1 MKFFVIVKESELTLF
16 FWLFAVSA
24 LLAVA
29 CAYDVY
35 FLHGEGHDEVVYR
48 YESDVRTAVI
58 DPHVFASQFKLRG
71 DLHIR
76 NGKLLSRLFGFRL

>member
-1 MKFFVIVKESELTLF
+1 M
-16 FWLFAVSA
+16 
-24 LLAVA
+24 AVA

-48 YESDVRTAVI
+48 YESDVRIAVI

-76 NGKLLSRLFGFRL
+76 NGEIVKKYYPLLQIK

>member
-1 MKFFVIVKESELTLF
+1 MIKEINEKASVKNIYLIILI
-16 FWLFAVSA
+16 LVSA

-35 FLHGEGHDEVVYR
+35 FLHGEGHDEVVFR
-48 YESDVRTAVI
+48 YISDIRTAVV
-58 DPHVFASQFKLRG
+58 DPHVYASKFKLRG

-76 NGKLLSRLFGFRL
+76 NGEFL